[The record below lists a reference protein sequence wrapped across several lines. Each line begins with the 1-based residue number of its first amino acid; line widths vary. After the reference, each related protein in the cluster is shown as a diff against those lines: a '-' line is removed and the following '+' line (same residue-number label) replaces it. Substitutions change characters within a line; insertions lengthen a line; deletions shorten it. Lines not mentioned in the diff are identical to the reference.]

1 MKNKVMSSV
10 CFSNMYVQCT
20 HMKPPWKEAFH
31 LFNKHH
37 CFLICCCVVVCL
49 FVCFSEKAFWLQ
61 QRYWEDILNNKLT
74 FKHAIPPQSQKTERH
89 VFLLDGLAICCKQ
102 IRGRVGEYR
111 LKEKINTRKVKLI
124 DMEDADGK
132 GEGAN
137 EDGRNGGVMY
147 KEEDLRLSFL
157 AFCG

>member
-1 MKNKVMSSV
+1 MRGYTK
-10 CFSNMYVQCT
+10 Q
-20 HMKPPWKEAFH
+20 
-31 LFNKHH
+31 L
-37 CFLICCCVVVCL
+37 LG
-49 FVCFSEKAFWLQ
+49 
-61 QRYWEDILNNKLT
+61 KLT
-74 FKHAIPPQSQKTERH
+74 SNHAIPPQSQKTERH

-137 EDGRNGGVMY
+137 EDGGVMY
-147 KEEDLRLSFL
+147 KEEDPRLSFL

>member
-1 MKNKVMSSV
+1 MRGYTK
-10 CFSNMYVQCT
+10 Q
-20 HMKPPWKEAFH
+20 
-31 LFNKHH
+31 L
-37 CFLICCCVVVCL
+37 LG
-49 FVCFSEKAFWLQ
+49 
-61 QRYWEDILNNKLT
+61 KLT
-74 FKHAIPPQSQKTERH
+74 SKHAIPLQSQKTERH

-137 EDGRNGGVMY
+137 EDGGVMY
-147 KEEDLRLSFL
+147 KEEDPRLSFL